1 MAARAEIRIL
11 EASQHTKRSTP
22 GRRGSALRDRVRQE
36 HEMRRTR
43 PMVTTA
49 IGGSARRLAGIAL
62 LLTFGALWAPTPLR
76 AQLPLPA
83 STLFEM
89 TGFIQEATLD
99 DPADAF
105 SGGTLTMNNHLIV
118 IPKYT
123 IFQMPATS
131 LTWAELFKNAPAPWG
146 PTKTGLALSDKPD
159 YTFEVTVQ
167 GNRVIEQGDRYIA
180 ALVFISNLSVQAH
193 QGFIKSIDYSTGE
206 FIVGGSRARL
216 NDPIGRFG
224 RATTHDARFTIDE
237 DNPTVKSETGY
248 PMCIPRTAPA
258 VADDPLCPQ
267 GNRIPGKSIFTMS
280 TPLAPSLQERANP
293 ALRKVALDPWR
304 AAPFQVG
311 DYVTVRGPIV
321 KDAAGQYISAYAVDA
336 NVGIFT
342 ASATQPAYV
351 SIDVLLMGT
360 GPVDDPTLAQE
371 GARRVRV
378 EGFSTD
384 FDTPVNIWAVD
395 VDACTGEGI
404 DRFWAIQAI
413 DPGAPTGAV
422 AGRWRFQP
430 AALGVDLKGYPY
442 LPPTREVHVTSGWNA
457 PVRTLNDLRA
467 GEYTAPNFEFLT
479 PENRGVGTPIVP
491 GNFEIMRFLTQ
502 GSGPRDGKYTGQ
514 LSPWPGTNPPVRNAC
529 AVAGPDQSVKSASG
543 KVTLDGTQSVAA
555 NEPVGPVSYQWLQ
568 LSGPSVSLAYAATP
582 TATFTAPTL
591 KLGDPNAALTFQ
603 LSATPA
609 NGAPAASSR
618 FVTVTVTAPPDTT
631 APTVT
636 APSVTGTLK
645 KGYTL
650 TLATTATDNV
660 AATSVT
666 LYYSYISN
674 GVKQTFALA
683 GKAGTTGQWTA
694 SFVPTISGTYTFYS
708 VASDAAGNVSPAPPA
723 TNVASTT
730 KSIQ

>member
-1 MAARAEIRIL
+1 MAARSEIRIL

-22 GRRGSALRDRVRQE
+22 CRRDSALRDRVRQE

-43 PMVTTA
+43 PMVKTA

-167 GNRVIEQGDRYIA
+167 GNRVIEQGASDRYIA

-193 QGFIKSIDYSTGE
+193 QGFIKSIDYTTGE
-206 FIVGGSRARL
+206 FVVGSSRVRL

-224 RATTHDARFTIDE
+224 RATTHDARFTVDE

-321 KDAAGQYISAYAVDA
+321 KDAAGQYISAYAADA

-342 ASATQPAYV
+342 APGTKPAYV
-351 SIDVLLMGT
+351 SVDVALMGT
-360 GPVDDPTLAQE
+360 GPVNDPTLAQE
-371 GARRVRV
+371 GARRTRV
-378 EGFSTD
+378 EGFTTD
-384 FDTPVNIWAVD
+384 YTIPVLISALD

-404 DRFWAIQAI
+404 DRWWAVQAI
-413 DPGAPTGAV
+413 DPGPPTGAV
-422 AGRWRFQP
+422 AGRWRFIP
-430 AALGVDLKGYPY
+430 AAPLFDLKGYPF
-442 LPPTREVHVTSGWNA
+442 LPPTREVHALSVSGTVTTMNGLS
-457 PVRTLNDLRA
+457 A
-467 GEYTAPNFEFLT
+467 GEYISPVGELIL
-479 PENRGVGTPIVP
+479 PENRGIGSPIVP
-491 GNFEIMRFLTQ
+491 GNFETMAFLTQ
-502 GSGPRDGKYTGQ
+502 GSGPRGGAYSGQ
-514 LSPWPGTNPPVRNAC
+514 LSPWPGATVPVRNAC
-529 AVAGPDQSVKSASG
+529 AVVGADQSVTSG
-543 KVTLDGTQSVAA
+543 SPVKLDGYGSVAA
-555 NEPVGPVSYQWLQ
+555 NVPTGAVSYKWQQ
-568 LSGPSVSLAYAATP
+568 VSGMSVALANAATSV
-582 TATFTAPTL
+582 ATFTAPTVAMGSPNL
-591 KLGDPNAALTFQ
+591 ALVFKLTV
-603 LSATPA
+603 TPA
-609 NGAPAASSR
+609 NGAP
-618 FVTVTVTAPPDTT
+618 
-631 APTVT
+631 
-636 APSVTGTLK
+636 
-645 KGYTL
+645 
-650 TLATTATDNV
+650 
-660 AATSVT
+660 
-666 LYYSYISN
+666 
-674 GVKQTFALA
+674 
-683 GKAGTTGQWTA
+683 
-694 SFVPTISGTYTFYS
+694 
-708 VASDAAGNVSPAPPA
+708 
-723 TNVASTT
+723 
-730 KSIQ
+730 